1 MSTLVGRFLPNCN
14 YFFELLFQIAMSETQ
29 ESPDMFA
36 EESPS
41 LSSISQQPSGSLSDP
56 SQDSGTLYSASQQP
70 SGNLSDPSQDS
81 GTLYSASQQP
91 SGNLSDPSQDSG
103 SRSSGA
109 NTSEYEEPLSSPHD
123 YFSPQQEVYHKIYFL

>member
-81 GTLYSASQQP
+81 G
-91 SGNLSDPSQDSG
+91 

-109 NTSEYEEPLSSPHD
+109 TTSEYEEPLSSPHD